1 MRTALA
7 AMLVMSAIPVAF
19 AQDWDHRRQE
29 SLEVRFEGNGF
40 FFSDRDRFDDNDFDN
55 GSGIGQEF

>member
-1 MRTALA
+1 
-7 AMLVMSAIPVAF
+7 MLVMSAIPVAF